1 MLFAK
6 DLVLQVKEML
16 ERHWDA
22 ATIASRLKL
31 DPYTVQ
37 VVIDFINNT
46 LT

>member
-6 DLVLQVKEML
+6 DLILQVKEML
-16 ERHWDA
+16 ERHWDT
-22 ATIASRLKL
+22 ATIAARLKV

-37 VVIDFINNT
+37 AVIDFINNT